1 MDFHKINRR
10 CIARKIQVNAIG
22 ANALS
27 VFEHLP
33 HHIDEA
39 NAFDALSLNGHRA
52 LGGIR
57 IHIDLNNLLAH
68 TEEACTYFKRTN
80 DPTATRSH
88 ELRF

>member
-52 LGGIR
+52 LGGI
-57 IHIDLNNLLAH
+57 
-68 TEEACTYFKRTN
+68 
-80 DPTATRSH
+80 
-88 ELRF
+88 LRFCEMALAASLPVKAPKMFDKSILIAFIWLIELQN